1 MLWYVFG
8 IHHITRPEDWP
19 VMPADVV
26 SFWLKPFGFFDR
38 NPALDVPPNM
48 PKHGATC
55 HSMRVDSNAAVR
67 WRMPAEW
74 ETHER
79 CLMAWPTRAD
89 LWDAYFEEAKR
100 EFAATANAI
109 VRFEPL
115 TLIVNPGQVD
125 DARRLVSDAVEIV
138 EIPIDDSWVRD
149 SGPIGVVS
157 SDGRRAGVD
166 FRFNSWGERFLP
178 YDQDAA
184 SGEAILE
191 ALEIERI
198 TSEMVLEGGSL
209 TVDGEGTLITTE
221 QCLLNKN
228 RNPGLTREEIEAELK
243 RCLGVE
249 KIIWLRHGH
258 VEDTHTDG
266 HVDAVCTYVRPGVVV
281 AQTCEDPGNPN
292 YRLMAENLE
301 ILRSETDAAGRPVR
315 GGRAAALALLR
326 SRRRRADG
334 QLRQLLRRK
343 RRRRRA
349 DRRPPHGRRGARDH
363 RLRLPGSRGRR
374 CPRPHHLLRRRR
386 APLHHAAGSVAGV
399 AS

>member
-1 MLWYVFG
+1 MTSLTG
-8 IHHITRPEDWP
+8 P
-19 VMPADVV
+19 
-26 SFWLKPFGFFDR
+26 
-38 NPALDVPPNM
+38 
-48 PKHGATC
+48 
-55 HSMRVDSNAAVR
+55 DSRAH

-74 ETHER
+74 EPHER

-89 LWDAYFEEAKR
+89 LWGRHFEEAKR

-115 TLIVNPGQVD
+115 TLVVNPGQAD
-125 DARRLVSDAVEIV
+125 DARRLVSPAVEIV

-157 SDGRRAGVD
+157 ETGQRAGVD

-178 YDQDAA
+178 YDKDAA
-184 SGEAILE
+184 SSEAILG
-191 ALEIERI
+191 ALGIERI
-198 TSEMVLEGGSL
+198 VSAMVLEGGSL

-221 QCLLNKN
+221 QCLLNEN
-228 RNPGLTREEIEAELK
+228 RNPTLARAAIESELRTR
-243 RCLGVE
+243 LGVE

-301 ILRSETDAAGRPVR
+301 ILRSETDAAGRRFEVIELPHLPYFDLDGEELMVSYVNFYIAN
-315 GGRAAALALLR
+315 GGVVVPIAGHPLDDAALATIA
-326 SRRRRADG
+326 SAFP
-334 QLRQLLRRK
+334 
-343 RRRRRA
+343 
-349 DRRPPHGRRGARDH
+349 DREVVGVPGRIISFGGGGPH
-363 RLRLPGSRGRR
+363 
-374 CPRPHHLLRRRR
+374 CITQQV
-386 APLHHAAGSVAGV
+386 PLAGV

>member
-1 MLWYVFG
+1 
-8 IHHITRPEDWP
+8 
-19 VMPADVV
+19 
-26 SFWLKPFGFFDR
+26 
-38 NPALDVPPNM
+38 
-48 PKHGATC
+48 
-55 HSMRVDSNAAVR
+55 MRVDSNAAVR

-198 TSEMVLEGGSL
+198 VSEMVLEGGSL

-249 KIIWLRHGH
+249 KIIWLRYGH

-281 AQTCEDPGNPN
+281 AQTCEDPANPN
-292 YRLMAENLE
+292 FRLMAENLE
-301 ILRSETDAAGRPVR
+301 ILRSETDAAGRRFEVVELPHLPYFDLDGEELMVSYVNFYVAN
-315 GGRAAALALLR
+315 GGVVVPIADHPMDAEALAIIASAFPDHEVVGVPGR
-326 SRRRRADG
+326 IISYG
-334 QLRQLLRRK
+334 GGG
-343 RRRRRA
+343 
-349 DRRPPHGRRGARDH
+349 PH
-363 RLRLPGSRGRR
+363 
-374 CPRPHHLLRRRR
+374 CITQQV
-386 APLHHAAGSVAGV
+386 PLAGV